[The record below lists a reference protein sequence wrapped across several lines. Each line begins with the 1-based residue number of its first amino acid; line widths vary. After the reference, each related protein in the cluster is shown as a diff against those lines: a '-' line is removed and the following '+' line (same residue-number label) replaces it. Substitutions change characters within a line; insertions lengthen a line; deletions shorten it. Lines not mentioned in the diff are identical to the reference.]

1 MQSACTSGN
10 SETRY
15 RLVGSAEGGSRCIPH
30 LKCLRDSSS
39 APSMMTTSSF
49 RVLQSAPNRAVGCR
63 PSYSVLAMRSVRR
76 HSGWLEPSAAARPG
90 LLSST
95 ARGNADE
102 VGEHEVGNMC
112 AGGHGEKVFEER
124 PRDVCTCVGIV
135 GGELERTV
143 ERELHG
149 GAEALRDAGKLVQA
163 ITFGGGTSVSPMGV
177 KHRSKGDHSP
187 VQVEMD
193 VEEIVDEN
201 KAGCEEEERVVGG
214 NGEARLPKRSRFHTF
229 YLSLS
234 NCRKIW

>member
-1 MQSACTSGN
+1 MPIPAGAVSIPQDATGLLLPWGIRSPEVHQSSPRA
-10 SETRY
+10 EHAK
-15 RLVGSAEGGSRCIPH
+15 RLGAEGGSRYIPH

-39 APSMMTTSSF
+39 SPSMMTTSSF

-76 HSGWLEPSAAARPG
+76 HSGWLEPSAGARPG

-95 ARGNADE
+95 ARGNVDE
-102 VGEHEVGNMC
+102 VGEHEVGNTC

-163 ITFGGGTSVSPMGV
+163 MSSSEMMLAHRTRPLGGRIASS
-177 KHRSKGDHSP
+177 
-187 VQVEMD
+187 
-193 VEEIVDEN
+193 
-201 KAGCEEEERVVGG
+201 
-214 NGEARLPKRSRFHTF
+214 
-229 YLSLS
+229 
-234 NCRKIW
+234 